1 VLDEA
6 IDDGDDD
13 GDGMLKEEEE
23 ELMEERSYERG
34 EGMFE
39 CMAVVDIREWK
50 RGLEGGR
57 GKLSALG
64 WDESW

>member
-39 CMAVVDIREWK
+39 CMVVVDIRE
-50 RGLEGGR
+50 
-57 GKLSALG
+57 
-64 WDESW
+64 